1 MEKVKN
7 YLEQKISENRIV
19 CYTLGI
25 YDKNGEN
32 ILFSGGFSALEPQ
45 KIKAQNNTI
54 YDLASITKPLVT
66 SSIVLKLYEEG
77 LLSLDDNL
85 SKFFQSTPHE
95 KSNITVLNLLTHTS
109 GIIDWEPL
117 YKDGKGFFNI
127 LNSALNSRMVYK
139 VGEKVNYSCINYVL
153 LKGIVEVVCSKDYK
167 EIAKELL
174 FKPSGADDL
183 YFNPPGKLL
192 KRISPTEK
200 GNVYEKR
207 MAKKVFG
214 IELEERDYLIW
225 GEVHDGNSFYGGGAS
240 GNSGL
245 FATVESTKKLM
256 EFIMSD
262 KFFKKEET
270 LKLLIEKDFSPKK
283 DPVRRSAG
291 FILKKTENAYVSSH
305 FSEKA
310 FYHRGF
316 TGTSITVDPLK
327 GIFFILLTNRV
338 HPYVRDS
345 VKDIIKKTQEIFF
358 ENYY

>member
-1 MEKVKN
+1 MEKVKS
-7 YLEQKISENRIV
+7 YLQQKISEDRIV

-25 YDKNGEN
+25 YDENGDS
-32 ILFSGGFSALEPQ
+32 ILFSDGFSSLEPK

-77 LLSLDDNL
+77 LLSLNDNL
-85 SKFFQSTPHE
+85 SKFFKNTPDE
-95 KSNITVLNLLTHTS
+95 KSNITILNLLTHTS

-117 YKDGKGFFNI
+117 YKDGKGFLNI

-139 VGEKVNYSCINYVL
+139 IGEKVNYSCINYVL
-153 LKGIVEVVCSKDYK
+153 LKGIIEKVCKKDYK
-167 EIAKELL
+167 EIAEELL
-174 FKPSGADDL
+174 FNPSRADDL
-183 YFNPPGKLL
+183 YFNPPGELL

-200 GNVYEKR
+200 GNVHEKK
-207 MAKKVFG
+207 MAKELFG
-214 IELEERDYLIW
+214 IELENRDYLIW
-225 GEVHDGNSFYGGGAS
+225 GEVHDGNSFYGGGTS
-240 GNSGL
+240 GNAGL

-283 DPVRRSAG
+283 DPVKRSTG
-291 FILKKTENAYVSSH
+291 FILKKTESAYISSH

-316 TGTSITVDPLK
+316 TGTSITVDPVR
-327 GIFFILLTNRV
+327 GIFFILHTNRV
-338 HPYVRDS
+338 HPYVRES
-345 VKDIIKKTQEIFF
+345 VRDIIKETQEIFF